1 MAKDQIKRIALP
13 ESLGPAE
20 ATELADQ
27 LRTLRG
33 APLEIEA
40 HDVRRLGGLCVQV
53 LLSALATWRA
63 DGLRLTLVEPS
74 PEVEESLRLLG
85 LSADALSVGEPA

>member
-1 MAKDQIKRIALP
+1 MSEAPMKRLSLT

-20 ATELADQ
+20 ATDLADK

-33 APLEIEA
+33 TPLEIEA
-40 HDVRRLGGLCVQV
+40 HSVRRLGGLCVQV
-53 LLSALATWRA
+53 LISAAATWRA
-63 DGLRLTLVEPS
+63 DSIALRLIEPS

-85 LSADALSVGEPA
+85 LSADALSAGEPA

>member
-1 MAKDQIKRIALP
+1 MAKDPMRRMSLP

-20 ATELADQ
+20 ASDLTDR

-40 HDVRRLGGLCVQV
+40 HSVRRLGGLCVQV
-53 LLSALATWRA
+53 LLSAAATWRGDKIA
-63 DGLRLTLVEPS
+63 LRLVEPS
-74 PEVEESLRLLG
+74 PEFEESLRLLG
-85 LSADALSVGEPA
+85 LSADALSAGEPA